1 MQRHAANSSGSGTS
15 PTWTDTDA
23 RVDAAVF
30 YAVTAQVNLANLLD
44 RRDFL
49 YADNNDNITPR
60 SATAVK
66 VSLAGRF

>member
-1 MQRHAANSSGSGTS
+1 
-15 PTWTDTDA
+15 
-23 RVDAAVF
+23 VDAAVF